1 MGGMDENYWSCGIG
15 VVIVYFLLFH
25 SHAAQRQTQFVVSAC
40 VAGSFVYSHLSPS
53 FGTLHFALLV
63 LVPPPWCVLTH
74 PLPTPTHPT
83 HPTPPPPQ
91 TH

>member
-63 LVPPPWCVLTH
+63 LVPPRVLTH
-74 PLPTPTHPT
+74 PTLSPPHPT
-83 HPTPPPPQ
+83 HPPQ
-91 TH
+91 TL